1 MMGELPQPS
10 ASKRRLLWFFAAVA
24 VLVLGSTAGYQV
36 LLAQLNKPSF
46 KQRLNSYLSLPDG
59 IAIDYRRLDLA
70 LLSGQLQIEGLLVSS
85 PDIYR
90 EHAPLLFELDR
101 VSVRWSTRA
110 LLGKEI
116 AIERIDAEHLRLHDV
131 VQEGGPSTWDLF
143 GDQEQPQPESR
154 EPLSKA
160 AQLEWLP
167 LPISIRQC
175 SIAGLGWTRTELD
188 AKGGPVRRLEL
199 DGLRLL
205 AEGRLRPGDATAKAI
220 LRSTAEETPTRL
232 TIHGIGHHKSAA
244 AELQAVV
251 TFALSAGR
259 SAEFSAVADLR
270 TQTIDPSLELHG
282 RIVDIQGTAEFVP
295 EDAMTK
301 VAVTRLDLLQGAL
314 TAEFTAELADHSA
327 IPKLLGSGHARL
339 DPLLKLTTGFLPGW
353 DGKNLEVN
361 GRFAMDP
368 DHERAIKVEVL
379 GRADEVHWQ
388 RPDGR
393 SLAVEQVSLD
403 LRGRI
408 DPDNRADF
416 LLDAPAKHVTYRNH
430 DGQIVSIA
438 RPTIGFESHTWS
450 LDGHTPSSASGTI
463 RSAAVR
469 IGVHRGPLQ
478 KAAQQIRLRW
488 ELTDF
493 RQHDSPVP
501 VSGRLTLTGLVDR
514 LDLAAN
520 AWVRDDA
527 ADADI
532 TVKTDKLGALA
543 QWLPEVEAHGIRLE
557 RTGVETSVFGRYRNL
572 GRTGKLE
579 LLHTVTATLS
589 HFRMQRPD
597 LAIDTPLIKLRAEHH
612 GLDTSH
618 TLAVEIDLGRAR
630 FNDLPAD
637 TNPRLTAGAIYTEAA
652 MRAHADFKMGPAVAL
667 SIQATFDPSSG
678 WLTHRSRIAID
689 RATVLSAW
697 IPKQVREQYPI
708 DWSRFTGSL
717 EQEGRVQGLFVMRN
731 NQKTPTLTDSP
742 LGSLVAEQSIAL
754 DIHRFTFDDGA
765 MTVDLPQC
773 SLRMAGSH
781 RAGRL
786 TGSVDLNAPRL
797 TAVHNGNEIHVDAV
811 TQHVDFNA
819 DSTPVD
825 GDVELR
831 MAWALRNVRQDY
843 LPFYPISDVTISGR
857 AHLTR
862 LETFILDDFTIQ
874 NKGGGT
880 HITLSKSL
888 NRAGASPSSGTSGQS
903 LRELTLTGRLTQSLR
918 ELSQPSGAF
927 HSQGVVTAPLTV
939 YSSDGTLFNIAAT
952 VEMDDV
958 SVTIPHSGLSIEA
971 MSGRIQLDET
981 VEWDV
986 DEGLSVVHD
995 SERNPF
1001 STSRYQDTQ
1010 PFLADQSVFKIDRL
1024 RWQERTMGP
1033 MIGSMHVKN
1042 NVFAMNKL
1050 KIQKDE
1056 GAISGQM
1063 IFDYAPGAEQITFRG
1078 NVTGVRV
1085 GASRQRLDGNLAF
1098 TFVPAKLELD
1108 GRIQILR
1115 LTRQH
1120 LEDMLDLL
1128 DPFREDTGLNR
1139 LRFALTLGYPTF
1151 ARMEL
1156 SQGLAALKV
1165 DLGGIGALLTIDE
1178 IRGIAL
1184 GPFMTRHIEPLLNQL
1199 GMASRNRK
1207 TS

>member
-1 MMGELPQPS
+1 MTGELPQPS
-10 ASKRRLLWFFAAVA
+10 ASKRRLLWFLAAVA
-24 VLVLGSTAGYQV
+24 VIVLGSAVGYQV
-36 LLAQLNKPSF
+36 LLAQLNQPYF
-46 KQRLNSYLSLPDG
+46 KKTLNSYLSLPNG

-70 LLSGQLQIEGLLVSS
+70 PLSGHLQIEGLRISS
-85 PDIYR
+85 PDTYR
-90 EHAPLLFELDR
+90 QHAPLLFEMDR
-101 VSVRWSTRA
+101 LSVRWSTRA
-110 LLGKEI
+110 LLRKEI
-116 AIERIDAEHLRLHDV
+116 AVERIDAEHLRLHDV
-131 VQEGGPSTWDLF
+131 VQEGRPSTWDLF
-143 GDQEQPQPESR
+143 GNQEQPQPESR
-154 EPLSKA
+154 EPLSKV

-167 LPISIRQC
+167 FPISIRQC
-175 SIAGLGWTRTELD
+175 SIAGLGWTRTELN
-188 AKGGPVRRLEL
+188 AKGDRVRRLEL

-205 AEGRLRPGDATAKAI
+205 AEGRLLSGDATAKVT
-220 LRSTAEETPTRL
+220 LRSTAEEAPTRL
-232 TIHGIGHHKSAA
+232 TIHDNGHHKGSA

-251 TFALSAGR
+251 TFDLSAGR
-259 SAEFSAVADLR
+259 SAEFSAVADLL

-295 EDAMTK
+295 ESAMTK
-301 VAVTRLDLLQGAL
+301 LAVTRLDLLQGAL
-314 TAEFTAELADHSA
+314 AAEFTAELADHSA

-339 DPLLKLTTGFLPGW
+339 DPLLKLKTGFLPGL

-361 GRFAMDP
+361 GRFTMDP
-368 DHERAIKVEVL
+368 DHERAIKVEAA
-379 GRADEVHWQ
+379 GRADEVRWQ
-388 RPDGR
+388 QPDGP

-403 LRGRI
+403 LRGSI

-416 LLDAPAKHVTYRNH
+416 LLGAPAKHVTYRNH

-438 RPTIGFESHTWS
+438 QPTISFESQAWS
-450 LDGHTPSSASGTI
+450 LDRHTPFSASGTI
-463 RSAAVR
+463 RSAAVH
-469 IGVHRGPLQ
+469 IGKPRGPLQ

-493 RQHDSPVP
+493 TQHDSPVP
-501 VSGRLTLTGLVDR
+501 VSGRLSLTGLVDR
-514 LDLAAN
+514 LDLAAK
-520 AWVRDDA
+520 AWIRDGE

-532 TVKTDKLGALA
+532 TLKTDKLGALA
-543 QWLPEVEAHGIRLE
+543 QWLPDMESHGIRLE
-557 RTGVETSVFGRYRNL
+557 RTGVETSLSGRYRNL
-572 GRTGKLE
+572 GRTGKPE
-579 LLHTVTATLS
+579 HVHTVTATLS
-589 HFRMQRPD
+589 HFRIQRPG
-597 LAIDTPLIKLRAEHH
+597 LALDSPLIKLRAEHH

-618 TLAVEIDLGRAR
+618 KLAVEVDLGRTR
-630 FNDLPAD
+630 LNGRPVD
-637 TNPRLTAGAIYTEAA
+637 TNPTLTAGATYTEAA
-652 MRAHADFKMGPAVAL
+652 MRAHANFRMGPAVAL
-667 SIQATFDPSSG
+667 SVQATFDPSSG
-678 WLTHRSRIAID
+678 WLTHRSRVAID

-731 NQKTPTLTDSP
+731 NQKAPALTDSP
-742 LGSLVAEQSIAL
+742 LGSLVAEQSIVL
-754 DIHRFTFDDGA
+754 DIHRFTFDDGTMA
-765 MTVDLPQC
+765 VDLPQC

-786 TGSVDLNAPRL
+786 TGSADVNAPRL
-797 TAVHNGNEIHVDAV
+797 TVVHNGNEIHIDAV

-831 MAWALRNVRQDY
+831 MAWALRNVRQQY

-862 LETFILDDFTIQ
+862 LETLVLDDFTIH

-888 NRAGASPSSGTSGQS
+888 NQAGASPSSGTSGQS

-927 HSQGVVTAPLTV
+927 HGQGVVTAPLTV

-958 SVTIPHSGLSIEA
+958 SVNMPHSGLSIEA

-981 VEWDV
+981 VEWDA
-986 DEGLSVVHD
+986 DDGLSVVHD
-995 SERNPF
+995 SERNHF

-1033 MIGSMHVKN
+1033 IIGSMHVKN
-1042 NVFAMNKL
+1042 NVFALNKL
-1050 KIQKDE
+1050 RIQKDE
-1056 GAISGQM
+1056 GTISGQM
-1063 IFDYAPGAEQITFRG
+1063 IFDYAPGAEQIKFRG

-1098 TFVPAKLELD
+1098 TFVPARLELD

-1115 LTRQH
+1115 LTRRH

-1139 LRFALTLGYPTF
+1139 LRFALALGYPKF

-1199 GMASRNRK
+1199 WTASRGRK